1 VGNQAIVVEG
11 LAKRYGELAALDGV
25 DLQVEEGTIFGMLG
39 PNGAGKTTA
48 VRILATILAPDAGR
62 AEVLGHDVVRE
73 PAAVRLRIGL
83 AGQYAAVDPNLTG
96 RENLRMVGILGQL
109 PRSAIAPR
117 ADELLERF
125 SLADAADR
133 PLRTYSGGMRR
144 RLDIAAS
151 LVPRPPVLFLD
162 EPTTG
167 LDLTSRNELWDMIR
181 ELVGEGT
188 TVLLTT
194 QYLEEADQLAGRV
207 AVIDGGHVIANDAPG
222 RLKADLGDTV
232 VEMDFADEPLAMR
245 AVGLLGGDGVGS
257 VERDGRTVRVSSDRG
272 ARVLVDVLRRFD
284 GDGVEPDTLSVREPS
299 LDDVFLA
306 LTGHRAESA
315 PPDEGSAA

>member
-1 VGNQAIVVEG
+1 MSGTAIVVEG
-11 LAKRYGELAALDGV
+11 LTKRYGDLAALDGI
-25 DLQVEEGTIFGMLG
+25 DLEVQEGTVFGLLG

-48 VRILATILAPDAGR
+48 VRVLATILHPDAGR
-62 AEVLGHDVVRE
+62 AEVLGRDVVRE
-73 PAAVRLRIGL
+73 PDAVRRRIGL

-117 ADELLERF
+117 ADELLRRF
-125 SLADAADR
+125 SLSDAADR

-181 ELVGEGT
+181 ELVDEGT

-207 AVIDGGHVIANDAPG
+207 AVIDGGHVIANDTPE
-222 RLKADLGDTV
+222 RLKAELGDTV
-232 VEMDFADEPLAMR
+232 VEMDFSDEPTAERAM
-245 AVGLLGGDGVGS
+245 ALLGGSEFGK
-257 VERDGRTVRVSSDRG
+257 VEREHRTVRVSSNRG
-272 ARVLVDVLRRFD
+272 AHVLVDVLRRFD

-299 LDDVFLA
+299 LDDVFLS
-306 LTGHRAESA
+306 LTGHRAEGA
-315 PPDEGSAA
+315 EPTGDAA

>member
-1 VGNQAIVVEG
+1 MIEPAILVEG
-11 LAKRYGELAALDGV
+11 LTKRFGELAALDGI
-25 DLQVEEGTIFGMLG
+25 DLQVEEGTIFGLLG

-48 VRILATILAPDAGR
+48 VRVLATILHPDGGR
-62 AEVLGHDVVRE
+62 AEILGRDVVRE
-73 PAAVRLRIGL
+73 PEAVRRRIGL

-96 RENLRMVGILGQL
+96 RENLRMVGILAQMPRAVIS
-109 PRSAIAPR
+109 PRS
-117 ADELLERF
+117 DELLERF
-125 SLADAADR
+125 SLTGAADR

-151 LVPRPPVLFLD
+151 LVPKPPVLFLD

-167 LDLTSRNELWDMIR
+167 LDLTSRNELWEMIR

-222 RLKADLGDTV
+222 RLKADLGATV
-232 VEMDFADEPLAMR
+232 VEMDFADEPLAQR
-245 AVGLLGGDGVGS
+245 ALGLLAGDGLGK
-257 VERDGRTVRVSSDRG
+257 VEREHRTVRVSSDRG
-272 ARVLVDVLRRFD
+272 AHVLVEVLRRFD
-284 GDGVEPDTLSVREPS
+284 NDGVEPDTLSVREPS

-306 LTGHRAESA
+306 LTGHRAVAEEAEGGDA
-315 PPDEGSAA
+315 P